1 MLNMILKVFYFSLI
15 LTFLAGPAEGEET
28 KIIGL
33 ADALALAAKNLHDTI
48 SDVYAVS
55 IKSEYYTWIYNHNRL
70 KVLDEKKVLYS
81 DLMAIAELHY
91 KSGEMDIQGKAGAE
105 IEYLKVELQYSDARN
120 DIFISENNLIKLLFT
135 GSDIQPESDS
145 LGKYYLEPGRME
157 MPESDSLTNDYSGFL
172 LQGEY
177 TNLKLL
183 LKKYDDQLAYY
194 GKIYGLSRC
203 LIDAARL
210 RYENEDIE
218 YLDYTGLVNAA
229 IDLKLKYLETLNLYN
244 QAALKIELYINKN
257 LHNEKN

>member
-1 MLNMILKVFYFSLI
+1 MLNTILKVFYFSLI
-15 LTFLAGPAEGEET
+15 LIFLGGPAEGEET

-33 ADALALAAKNLHDTI
+33 ADALALAGKNLNDTI

-70 KVLDEKKVLYS
+70 KVLDEKKALYS

-91 KSGEMDIQGKAGAE
+91 KSGDTDIAGRAGAE
-105 IEYLKVELQYSDARN
+105 IEYLKAELQYSDAGN
-120 DIFISENNLIKLLFT
+120 DIFISENNLKKLLFT

-145 LGKYYLEPGRME
+145 LGKYYLPPGMME
-157 MPESDSLTNDYSGFL
+157 MPESDSLTNDYPDFL
-172 LQGEY
+172 LQREY
-177 TNLKLL
+177 ANLRLL
-183 LKKYDDQLAYY
+183 LKKYDDQLVYY
-194 GKIYGLSRC
+194 GKVYSLSQC
-203 LIDAARL
+203 LIDAARS

-218 YLDYTGLVNAA
+218 YFDYTGLVNGA
-229 IDLKLKYLETLNLYN
+229 IDLKLKYLEALNLYN